1 MIEEPPLLTIR
12 RHFERPDAATLAAL
26 AGVPTGHL
34 TDAMNGRGALD
45 FAIRAVEVS
54 QASFV
59 GTALTCDTGP
69 SDNLAVLAAISMAR
83 PGDVIVAAADGFTG
97 TAIIGDNLAGMAR
110 NRGVV
115 AIVTDGLARDT
126 DGIIEVGLPVFS
138 RGVTPNSCVRSGP
151 GRIGFPVVVGGVAVE
166 AGDAV
171 VGDRDG
177 VVIVPRTKLGEVL
190 AALKTIAAAEAALQA
205 RIKAGLAQLDS
216 VDALLHS
223 GRVRY
228 VE

>member
-12 RHFERPDAATLAAL
+12 RHFERTDAAAL
-26 AGVPTGHL
+26 SELVGVPTGHL

-45 FAIRAVEVS
+45 FAIRAVELS
-54 QASFV
+54 QARFV
-59 GTALTCDTGP
+59 GSALTCDTGP
-69 SDNLAVLAAISMAR
+69 SDNLAVLAAISMAQ

-97 TAIIGDNLAGMAR
+97 TAIIGDNLAAMAR

-138 RGVTPNSCVRSGP
+138 HGVTPNSCVRSGP
-151 GRIGFPVVVGGVAVE
+151 GRIGFPVVVGGAAVE
-166 AGDAV
+166 PGDAV

-177 VVIVPRTKLGEVL
+177 VVIVPRRKLGEVL

-216 VDALLHS
+216 VDGLLRS
-223 GRVRY
+223 SRVRY
-228 VE
+228 VD